1 MKYCASKKTGQRL
14 YRLLYEKMFQVR
26 VPFLHLTP
34 RHPMK
39 ESRLLSFAKTPEK
52 PHESLLITRDL
63 SPERQHLVR
72 LLDHA

>member
-1 MKYCASKKTGQRL
+1 
-14 YRLLYEKMFQVR
+14 
-26 VPFLHLTP
+26 
-34 RHPMK
+34 MK